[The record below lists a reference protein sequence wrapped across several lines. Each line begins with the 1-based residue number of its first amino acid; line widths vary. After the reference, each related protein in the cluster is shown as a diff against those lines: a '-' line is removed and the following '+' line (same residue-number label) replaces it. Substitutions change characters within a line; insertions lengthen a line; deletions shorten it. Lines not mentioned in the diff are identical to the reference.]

1 MLPNDQRFGVVIG
14 RVLQAGVLVAA
25 TLVAV
30 GGVMMLRQAGS
41 APVIWTPFTPATLTS
56 IRSVTE
62 GLGALTPASIVM
74 LGILV
79 LIATP
84 IARVVFTLAAF
95 VAARD
100 RLYSALSAVVLAILL
115 IGLLA

>member
-1 MLPNDQRFGVVIG
+1 MLPDDQRFGVIIG
-14 RVLQAGVLVAA
+14 RVLQAGVLAAA

-30 GGVMMLRQAGS
+30 GAVMMLRQSAS
-41 APVIWTPFTPATLTS
+41 APVAWTTFTPGALTS
-56 IRSVTE
+56 IRSIAE
-62 GLGALTPASIVM
+62 GIRAMTPASIVM

-84 IARVVFTLAAF
+84 IARVLFTLAAF

-100 RLYSALSAVVLAILL
+100 RLYAALSAIVLAILL
-115 IGLLA
+115 VGLLA